1 MATLGGMIGPSVAAD
16 AVSAAAARGL
26 KPARMSEGIMI
37 EPMPAASAVA
47 EPDMPA
53 MMTLAT
59 TTAWPSPPRT
69 WPTSATENATSRAVI
84 PHALRRF
91 PARRNSGTAKSVND
105 SEMSPTGRWAI
116 TVGESPGLST

>member
-59 TTAWPSPPRT
+59 TTA
-69 WPTSATENATSRAVI
+69 
-84 PHALRRF
+84 
-91 PARRNSGTAKSVND
+91 
-105 SEMSPTGRWAI
+105 
-116 TVGESPGLST
+116 